1 MSRASDNYKNK
12 VAPELQKQFGYSS
25 SMQVP
30 KLTKIVLNTGVGE
43 STQNSKAI
51 DQVVK
56 AMTLISGQKPKVC
69 KSTKSIAAFKLRAG
83 LPIGCMVTLRG
94 KKMYDFFDR
103 LISIALPRVRD
114 FRGVP
119 RKGFDGRGNFTMGLK
134 ENAVFPEI
142 KIDEF
147 DKIRGMDIT
156 FVTTAPT
163 DDEALALLQHM
174 GVPFRAAT
182 VATVEAA

>member
-1 MSRASDNYKNK
+1 MSRASENYKKK

-142 KIDEF
+142 KIDEY

-182 VATVEAA
+182 AVVTA